1 MTAAELEQIF
11 KTLEVPAKEGV
22 YSVADGVSLTL
33 HVAHAGA
40 SLTVGR
46 VEHVKVEG
54 ALIVARTPKSKV
66 VFHLSDVFAVGRE
79 GSGPEGRRP
88 AGFGV

>member
-1 MTAAELEQIF
+1 MTAAELEHIF
-11 KTLEVPAKEGV
+11 KSLEIQAKDGT
-22 YSVADGVSLTL
+22 YSVSDGVSLTI
-33 HVAHAGA
+33 HIASGGA
-40 SLTVGR
+40 SLSVGR

-54 ALIVARTPKSKV
+54 ALIVAKTPKSQIA
-66 VFHLSDVFAVGRE
+66 FHLEDVFAVGRE